1 MIRWHYLVP
10 RLVILGLILLLGW
23 LSVDPILKYAV
34 VNSTESVTGA
44 KVDVGKVETSMLE
57 GKIYISDLA
66 ISDPRDPMKNLLQAD
81 VAYLKLDP
89 RRLLH
94 KELVVEH
101 GHSTQVVFGS
111 PRTVSG
117 DLQNR
122 NYEPVAD
129 SELPKVTVKTPVAI
143 DSRIWLDQF
152 QLSDLSSTERNLEVV
167 RVAGAVKEKWPA
179 VFEAHAQKIAQAK
192 ARLERL
198 SGLADGPLV
207 NPLPGRDL
215 EKNQQRRTEINQLAE
230 EVVKART
237 DLQQL
242 VAAAE
247 ADRQQIAAAKARD
260 EQSIASKVQTNQI
273 NASSVSQLL
282 LQKQQAEYAS
292 EVVSWVLW
300 FRNAI
305 PNPEK
310 DFSGAVERGTN
321 ITFKGQ
327 AERPSF
333 LVKTLDL
340 DGQGSLAGQHFK
352 FAGVAKNLTNEPML
366 HDQPATFELRAQG
379 SHHLIVDCTLD
390 RRQPIWKDRMV
401 VKGPELDAPS
411 QLLGDPNSLEIEM
424 ANSRIQVDLDIG
436 LEDNYL
442 KGSLNFTHSN
452 CAMLVN
458 QLHQIAGG
466 DDVKLRMNQEL
477 LHIDQFQTTAS
488 LGGTLSRPTIEFQSD
503 LGEKLAGAMNQIL
516 KAKSELQIAEL
527 KTRLENRY
535 VAELQQVD
543 TMLNDNFRKLAE
555 QLDGEATAVAE
566 LLENLPE
573 TERWPKIR

>member
-34 VNSTESVTGA
+34 VNSAESVTGA

-273 NASSVSQLL
+273 NACLLYTSPSPRDRQKSRMPSS
-282 LQKQQAEYAS
+282 A
-292 EVVSWVLW
+292 
-300 FRNAI
+300 
-305 PNPEK
+305 
-310 DFSGAVERGTN
+310 
-321 ITFKGQ
+321 
-327 AERPSF
+327 
-333 LVKTLDL
+333 
-340 DGQGSLAGQHFK
+340 
-352 FAGVAKNLTNEPML
+352 
-366 HDQPATFELRAQG
+366 
-379 SHHLIVDCTLD
+379 
-390 RRQPIWKDRMV
+390 
-401 VKGPELDAPS
+401 
-411 QLLGDPNSLEIEM
+411 
-424 ANSRIQVDLDIG
+424 
-436 LEDNYL
+436 
-442 KGSLNFTHSN
+442 
-452 CAMLVN
+452 
-458 QLHQIAGG
+458 
-466 DDVKLRMNQEL
+466 
-477 LHIDQFQTTAS
+477 
-488 LGGTLSRPTIEFQSD
+488 
-503 LGEKLAGAMNQIL
+503 
-516 KAKSELQIAEL
+516 
-527 KTRLENRY
+527 
-535 VAELQQVD
+535 
-543 TMLNDNFRKLAE
+543 
-555 QLDGEATAVAE
+555 
-566 LLENLPE
+566 
-573 TERWPKIR
+573 